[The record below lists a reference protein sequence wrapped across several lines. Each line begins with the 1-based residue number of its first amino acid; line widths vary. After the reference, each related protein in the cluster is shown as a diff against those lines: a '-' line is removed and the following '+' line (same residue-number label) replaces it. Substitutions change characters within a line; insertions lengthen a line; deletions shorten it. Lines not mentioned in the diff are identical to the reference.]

1 VTGIQLTGLASGL
14 DTESIISQLMA
25 VESRPRTV
33 ISNKQ
38 ASAQARQTALQDI
51 QSKLTALK
59 TANAALKSVTTW
71 GNSQTVESADPT
83 KATVRTVAGASPG
96 GHQLVISQL
105 ARGAQATYTYASP
118 ATSGSVTVN
127 GVAVAVP
134 AGATLDAAVAAI
146 NEADYP
152 AGKAVFAVNVNGQLA
167 ISSRTTGAAGQ
178 AAVTGLG
185 AQSGPGL
192 AGLDAQ
198 GTMDGAPFT
207 SASNVVTSA
216 LPGVE
221 LTLKGI
227 TDATGTSITV
237 GNPGP
242 SADTVVSTVKS
253 FVNGYNNVV
262 DAVRSRITE
271 KRVPGATTTS
281 DAAKGS
287 LFGDSGLSGM
297 LDSLRSTLGTVTGA
311 PTDAARTLA
320 DLGISTGAAT
330 STLNADSVAGKL
342 TLDETA
348 LRAKLATDPT
358 AVKKVLAGTGTTPA
372 GFAQAFDAVLTPL
385 QQANGTISGRLD
397 AASTELGSLADALT
411 RFDDRMTS
419 KETLLRKQFTALE
432 TAMAANNDTLARVKA
447 QFGLA

>member
-1 VTGIQLTGLASGL
+1 MTGIQLTGLGSGL
-14 DTESIISQLMA
+14 DTESIITQLMA
-25 VESRPRTV
+25 VERRPRTV

-59 TANAALKSVTTW
+59 TATSALKSMTTW

-83 KATVRTVAGASPG
+83 KATARAIAGASPG
-96 GHQLVISQL
+96 GHLLVVSQL

-118 ATSGSVTVN
+118 ATNGSVTVN
-127 GVAVAVP
+127 GVAVNVP
-134 AGATLDAAVAAI
+134 AGATLDAAVTAI
-146 NEADYP
+146 NDATYP
-152 AGKAVFAVNVNGQLA
+152 AGAAVFAVNVNGQLA
-167 ISSRTTGAAGQ
+167 ISSRTTGAASQ
-178 AAVTGLG
+178 AVVSGLG

-192 AGLDAQ
+192 VGLDAQ
-198 GTMDGAPFT
+198 GTMDGTAFT

-227 TDATGTSITV
+227 TGASGTSITV
-237 GNPGP
+237 GSPGP
-242 SADTVVSTVKS
+242 AADTVVSTVKS
-253 FVNGYNNVV
+253 FVSAYNSVV
-262 DAVRSRITE
+262 DAVRSRTTE
-271 KRVPGATTTS
+271 KRVPAATTAS

-297 LDSLRSTLGTVTGA
+297 LDSLRSTLGTVTGV
-311 PTDAARTLA
+311 PTDPLRTLA
-320 DLGISTGAAT
+320 DLGISTGAVAT
-330 STLNADSVAGKL
+330 TVNADSVAGKL

-348 LRAKLATDPT
+348 LRAKLSTDPT
-358 AVKKVLAGTGTTPA
+358 GVKRVLAGTGTSPA
-372 GFAQAFDAVLTPL
+372 GFAQTFDGVLTPL
-385 QQANGTISGRLD
+385 QQTNGALSGRLD
-397 AASTELGSLADALT
+397 AASSELSTLAATLT

-419 KETLLRKQFTALE
+419 KEGLLRKQFTALE
-432 TAMAANNDTLARVKA
+432 TAMAANNATLARVKA

>member
-1 VTGIQLTGLASGL
+1 VTGIQLTGLGSGL

-25 VESRPRTV
+25 IERQPRTV

-51 QSKLTALK
+51 QSKLTLLK
-59 TANAALKSVTTW
+59 TANSALKSMATW

-83 KATVRTVAGASPG
+83 KATARAIAGASPG
-96 GHQLVISQL
+96 GHQLVVSQL
-105 ARGAQATYTYASP
+105 ARGAQATYTYAAP
-118 ATSGSVTVN
+118 ATPGSVTVN

-134 AGATLDAAVAAI
+134 PGATLDAAVTAI
-146 NEADYP
+146 NEAVYP
-152 AGKAVFAVNVNGQLA
+152 TGTAVFAVNVNGQLA
-167 ISSRTTGAAGQ
+167 ISSRTTGAASQ
-178 AAVTGLG
+178 AVVSGLG
-185 AQSGPGL
+185 ALSGPAL

-198 GTMDGAPFT
+198 GTVDGAAFT

-227 TDATGTSITV
+227 TGATGTSINV

-242 SADTVVSTVKS
+242 NADTVVSTVKG
-253 FVNGYNNVV
+253 FVSAYNSVV

-271 KRVPGATTTS
+271 KRVPGATTAS

-297 LDSLRSTLGTVTGA
+297 LDSLRSTLGTVTGV
-311 PTDAARTLA
+311 PTDVARTLA

-330 STLNADSVAGKL
+330 STVNADSVAGKL

-348 LRAKLATDPT
+348 LRAKLSTDPT
-358 AVKKVLAGTGTTPA
+358 AVKKVLAGTGTAPA
-372 GFAQAFDAVLTPL
+372 GFAQAFEAVLTPL
-385 QQANGTISGRLD
+385 QQANGALSGRLD
-397 AASTELGSLADALT
+397 AASRELGSLADALT

-419 KETLLRKQFTALE
+419 KEGLLRKQFTALE
-432 TAMAANNDTLARVKA
+432 TAMAANTATLARVKA